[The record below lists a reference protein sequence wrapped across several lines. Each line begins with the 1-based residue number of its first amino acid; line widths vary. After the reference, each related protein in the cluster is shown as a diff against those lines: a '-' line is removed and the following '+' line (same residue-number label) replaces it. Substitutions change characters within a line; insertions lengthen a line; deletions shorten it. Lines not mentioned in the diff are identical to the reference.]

1 MPVISKKDLVVKN
14 KAGNGLRNKDNS
26 GNSLQ
31 NNAAVKKLADLLS
44 KAAEQTRDIDEASAD
59 SYKYYSDS
67 FKTLADTP
75 INRNTDGKISLALK
89 ALDGFED
96 SMSHFDKVLRNTNY
110 DHIVKLLPKI
120 GSNKQEF
127 DNLLRTANNVFEMG
141 LEKTILKVETAEERQ
156 AREAREREAAERARQ
171 EQERQRQEQE
181 RIRQEQER
189 QRQEQERQRQE
200 QERQRQEQL
209 RAQREENLGIV
220 GAFKAEAPTQFTAAL
235 IAQKNGAKCESDPFA
250 FINKLHTEAQTRLD
264 LMNRFPDV
272 EFNAEQRKVV
282 VSVIKNTEYMQQAF
296 RNAPGPDVPA
306 EEQRKFIDQ
315 TRIDARAL
323 QNSYNTYSQMFKGVS
338 MKPVAWPNSE
348 ALAADAKPSLDALYN
363 EKDEAFVK
371 KFSEDQ
377 AAVDDQ
383 KKQQLLK
390 LLNEE
395 TIKAGVVSFNAIEV
409 PGKKEPTVE
418 EAFKHHYGGTGMTN
432 EQMDEDGPVQ
442 MAVDDRGKAYTS
454 TEEIIQQLSVPGNRL
469 FVFKTDGSLPL
480 ALSNEDGRL
489 MVSSDQISS
498 RMQAP
503 LDPGN
508 TFEPQKSLDPKDI
521 ANIPSHKLIE
531 SLQDGLEEPRK
542 QIKYYDTFVKKT
554 NETKDDAQEW
564 LDRHRK
570 PPKLGAMNTFK
581 RWIYKK
587 IIKGSG
593 ETEAYK
599 KYRVRKDKWIAN
611 VKKRQDTIRTMDE
624 RLKAMEST
632 HAKNKK
638 LVAETK
644 AKIAKLNNE
653 YYSKNPGYQKN
664 NIEKYRRNTE
674 DRMEGIADIIRTG
687 KITQNNI
694 FANTWLAEQN
704 VRGKKITDPGTVK
717 NLVSYIASRSIEE
730 KILEETIRDPEYAAA
745 RNSILVDGLNNGQAA
760 ESLSKSG
767 LFNKMLQDQG
777 DKPIDPD
784 EFYTTY
790 THRVRAL
797 EKKYADPLY
806 KLKSARQ
813 KLIDEFGERPITKDC
828 LSHIAK
834 LNVLDK
840 WIKKGEG
847 FKSQI
852 DMYDKK
858 ELELAKEGE
867 RLSADD
873 ANKRQMYQ
881 NDYKGFSDS
890 AKQVLSDIGLKIGSH
905 TRVVD
910 YKEFTG
916 QEYKDALRTVHDN
929 MQNFAVNLEQSG
941 VFDDMTNEQKIRF
954 NGAVDNLKLEGSEVT
969 VDFTKHEKMSES
981 ELNDII
987 EKGKYEGEEKEWNI
1001 KYYQEKGNTRT
1012 SDPLRTKG
1020 NLELSGTQTF
1030 RLDKM
1035 AEMVN
1040 KTVEHNRT
1048 KEAET
1053 EMDSII
1059 PQVHP

>member
-1 MPVISKKDLVVKN
+1 MPVISKKDLVTKN

-141 LEKTILKVETAEERQ
+141 LEKTVLKVETAEERQ

-220 GAFKAEAPTQFTAAL
+220 GAFKAEIPTQFTAAL

-503 LDPGN
+503 IDPGN
-508 TFEPQKSLDPKDI
+508 KFEPKKSLDPKDI

-554 NETKDDAQEW
+554 NETKDDAQDW

-570 PPKLGAMNTFK
+570 PKLGAMNTFK

-587 IIKGSG
+587 IIRGSG

-632 HAKNKK
+632 YAKNKK

-674 DRMEGIADIIRTG
+674 VRMEGIADIIRTG

-790 THRVRAL
+790 THRVTAL

-916 QEYKDALRTVHDN
+916 QEYKDALKEVHDN
-929 MQNFAVNLEQSG
+929 MQDFAVKLEQSG

-954 NGAVDNLKLEGSEVT
+954 NGVVDNLKLEGSEVT

-1035 AEMVN
+1035 TEMVN